1 LRASISSRPVET
13 TPTQRL
19 TRLAE
24 DLSTERLARGARDNL
39 LGILLE
45 RVFGLVLLVALP
57 LLLAPAVLGQYYEA
71 TALLTMVAFVAMLG
85 LDVGLVR
92 FTALSAEAGH
102 FGEIRAHL
110 RTALAWGGACG
121 VVLAVGLWAAA
132 PFLARWFHAPE
143 LSGAL
148 RLGTVGVPFLPLAY
162 LLVAPSKG
170 LKRMGDQVL
179 AIQVVQPAVQA
190 VAAIA
195 LVSAGHALAGAVGAY
210 AIAAVVAFGVAAAL
224 ALRLG
229 LPDRTS
235 PPRQPAGTLVRFSVL
250 VSWMA
255 LLEMSLLWIDTLLL
269 GAFRPPAEVAVYGLV
284 VRLMTVGI
292 AIMFTVIQI
301 FGPFVAQLL
310 ARGERGRLEGALK
323 TVTRWAVLMSAPVLA
338 LLAIDGGK
346 ILSLLRQG
354 SDAGGRAMTILAAA
368 FLVDALTGPV
378 GHVLTMSGRSGLNA
392 ANAAVALAA
401 NIGLNLVLIP
411 RWGLT
416 GAAVSW
422 AVVIIGVNVVR
433 MAQVRTLIGIGPL
446 SRSLWR
452 PLAALGTAAGVTL
465 AARAAIP
472 GVGGGTRSLLLDFVL
487 FAAVYLGAIGV
498 RPAPEDRTLFRTLLR
513 GNPGTA
519 LMEVAP

>member
-1 LRASISSRPVET
+1 MRASISNRPVET
-13 TPTQRL
+13 TPTQHL
-19 TRLAE
+19 ARLAE

-39 LGILLE
+39 MGILLE

-71 TALLTMVAFVAMLG
+71 IALLTMVAFVAMLG

-92 FTALSAEAGH
+92 FTALSAEARR

-110 RTALAWGGACG
+110 RTALAWGGAFG
-121 VVLAVGLWAAA
+121 LGLAVGLWAAA
-132 PFLARWFHAPE
+132 PTLAHWFHAPG

-148 RLGTVGVPFLPLAY
+148 RLGTIGVPFLPLAY

-190 VAAIA
+190 FAAIG
-195 LVSAGHALAGAVGAY
+195 LVMAGQALAGAVGAF
-210 AIAAVVAFGVAAAL
+210 AIAAVAAFAVAVAL
-224 ALRLG
+224 FFRLG
-229 LPDRTS
+229 LPRRTS
-235 PPRQPAGTLVRFSVL
+235 PAGEAAGSLVRFSVL

-284 VRLMTVGI
+284 VRLMTIGI

-310 ARGERGRLEGALK
+310 ARGERDRLEGALR

-338 LLAIDGGK
+338 LLAIDGGRV
-346 ILSLLRQG
+346 LSLLHQG
-354 SDAGGRAMTILAAA
+354 SDAGGRAVTILAAA

-392 ANAAVALAA
+392 ANAALALAA

-411 RWGLT
+411 RWGMT

-422 AVVIIGVNVVR
+422 AVVIVGVNVAR
-433 MAQVRTLIGIGPL
+433 MVQVRALIGIGPL

-452 PLAALGTAAGVTL
+452 PLAALGAAAGVTL
-465 AARAAIP
+465 AARGAIR
-472 GVGGGTRSLLLDFVL
+472 GAGDGALSLLLDVVL
-487 FAAVYLGAIGV
+487 FAAVYVGAVGV

-513 GNPGTA
+513 GNPGNA
-519 LMEVAP
+519 LMEVAR